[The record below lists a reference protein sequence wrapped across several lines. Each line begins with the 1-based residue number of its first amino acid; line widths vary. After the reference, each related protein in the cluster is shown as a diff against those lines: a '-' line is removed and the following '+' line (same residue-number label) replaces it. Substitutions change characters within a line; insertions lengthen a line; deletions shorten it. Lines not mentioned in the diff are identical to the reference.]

1 MAENFFQLNDLA
13 CGRGARLLFAGV
25 NLELRPGDAALTTG
39 PNGSGKSSLLRVI
52 AGLIPPFGGGII
64 WNGDDVRRTP
74 DNFRTA
80 LRYVG
85 HSDGLQPTLSVIEN
99 LRYWATLYGSPIDI
113 VTLTKGLDSVGLAD
127 LTNLPVRVLS
137 AGQRRRLALARAIS
151 TGGRIWLLDEPTVA
165 LDAQSIRNVET
176 AISTFRDEGGIV
188 VASTNAPINLPC
200 AESIDL
206 IAYQWEEDH

>member
-25 NLELRPGDAALTTG
+25 NLELHPGDAALTTG

-52 AGLIPPFGGGII
+52 AGLIPPFGGRII
-64 WNGDDVRRTP
+64 WNGEDVRRTP

-151 TGGRIWLLDEPTVA
+151 TGGKIWLLDEPTVA

-176 AISTFRDEGGIV
+176 AISTFRGEGGIV
-188 VASTNAPINLPC
+188 VASTNAPINLPS

-206 IAYQWEEDH
+206 IAYQWEEQH

>member
-25 NLELRPGDAALTTG
+25 NLELRPGDAALATG

-52 AGLIPPFGGGII
+52 AGLIPPFTGRII

-176 AISTFRDEGGIV
+176 AISAFRDEGGIV
-188 VASTNAPINLPC
+188 VASTNAPINLPS
-200 AESIDL
+200 AECINL
-206 IAYQWEEDH
+206 IAYQWEEQY

>member
-25 NLELRPGDAALTTG
+25 NLELHPGDAALTTG

-52 AGLIPPFGGGII
+52 AGLIPPFGGRII
-64 WNGDDVRRTP
+64 WNGEDVRRTP

-151 TGGRIWLLDEPTVA
+151 TGGKIWLLDEPTVA

-188 VASTNAPINLPC
+188 VASTNAPINLPS

-206 IAYQWEEDH
+206 ITYQWEEQH